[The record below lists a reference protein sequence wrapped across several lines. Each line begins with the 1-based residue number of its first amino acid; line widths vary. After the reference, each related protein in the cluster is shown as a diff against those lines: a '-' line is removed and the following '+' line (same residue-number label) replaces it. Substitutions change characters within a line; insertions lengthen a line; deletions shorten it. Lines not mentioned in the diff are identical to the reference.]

1 MSHLCWVNLHD
12 HLLATQE
19 WVADELARSKRDWLL
34 AVGHF
39 DYVGSEDCLEGETDV
54 ELSLGHWRWIGFG
67 GQKFVVAK
75 AGYSKLVARVSVGWP
90 IGSLTEPLKVAS
102 PALGR

>member
-1 MSHLCWVNLHD
+1 MLSNISLLFRLSVGAECGRSEVVSHLCWVNLHD

-75 AGYSKLVARVSVGWP
+75 AGYSKLVA
-90 IGSLTEPLKVAS
+90 
-102 PALGR
+102 